1 VSIVRVD
8 PGQRFCSATVHGGLV
23 YVAGHVSHKPDAGVR
38 EQTAD
43 VLAAIDA
50 TLAKAGT
57 DKSHLL
63 TMQVW
68 LTDISQFD
76 EMNVAW
82 DAWIDR
88 DNMPARATVEA
99 QLASSDY
106 KVEIAGIAALP

>member
-1 VSIVRVD
+1 VSIARID
-8 PGQRFCSATVHGGLV
+8 PGQRFCSATVHGGVV
-23 YVAGHVSHKPDAGVR
+23 YLAGHVSHNPAGGVR

-43 VLAAIDA
+43 ILAAIDA
-50 TLAKAGT
+50 TLAAAGT

-68 LTDISQFD
+68 ITDISQFS
-76 EMNVAW
+76 EMNAAW

-99 QLASSDY
+99 KLASAEY